1 MATNL
6 ASSPDDA
13 SPRSPTPASRRGPSF
28 TSRLREVAIRLLSA
42 FRGSPWSIACILR
55 FVARLSTLRHAYRQQ
70 VDTFVAS
77 SSSSSS
83 SALAR
88 PSPSGLFLE
97 SIWQTLQALGVWFAG
112 RFAFEI
118 VLANLRARRAKA
130 RRGEKWRGAMRRA
143 LALKD
148 LRQRRIGG
156 GTFVELSRGKTHY
169 HLSGPED
176 GPLVVLCHG
185 FGVFSYVYSDLAD
198 VLSRSGYRVLS
209 FDWYGYGYSDAPN
222 PRRVRYDRFL
232 FVGQLAEL
240 LYALQLQD
248 STFTLAGHSM
258 GGLIAAYF
266 AAQYPQRVKNLVLI
280 CPAGTPY
287 VSTPNSQV
295 FVSIQILQAI
305 KLFPSP
311 PKPSVCFPPRSA
323 IVLT

>member
-1 MATNL
+1 MASL
-6 ASSPDDA
+6 ATDPASPADDA
-13 SPRSPTPASRRGPSF
+13 APRSPAPRSPAPASRRGPSF
-28 TSRLREVAIRLLSA
+28 TSRLREVAIKLLSA

-55 FVARLSTLRHAYRQQ
+55 LVARLSTLRHAYRQQ

-83 SALAR
+83 SFASSPSAALAG

-118 VLANLRARRAKA
+118 VLGWLRARRAKA

-287 VSTPNSQV
+287 VSTPNSHV
-295 FVSIQILQAI
+295 YVSIQI
-305 KLFPSP
+305 S
-311 PKPSVCFPPRSA
+311 
-323 IVLT
+323 